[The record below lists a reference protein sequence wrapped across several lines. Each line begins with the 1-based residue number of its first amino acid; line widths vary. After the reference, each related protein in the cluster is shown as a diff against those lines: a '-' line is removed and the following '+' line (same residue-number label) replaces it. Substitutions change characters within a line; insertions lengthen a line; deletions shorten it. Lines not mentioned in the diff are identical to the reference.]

1 MLRLEALPKPT
12 VRRRRVLRAISGIE
26 SRGAQEPPPGGAREG
41 ARPGPHSLPT
51 ELIGLLV
58 VIVDDDPDALD
69 LFAAMLRAC
78 GAAVATAGNAA
89 DALALIAGHRPHV
102 VVSDIAMAGGD
113 GYWLVSEV
121 RRLDKAVS
129 GVPVIACTA
138 FGREHSRA
146 RVLAGGFTDHL
157 QKPVDPEVLCRA
169 VARAAGR

>member
-1 MLRLEALPKPT
+1 MLRLEALPRPT
-12 VRRRRVLRAISGIE
+12 VRRRRVLRAVSGGE
-26 SRGAQEPPPGGAREG
+26 SRGAQAPPPGGTREG
-41 ARPGPHSLPT
+41 VRPGPRSLPT

-121 RRLDKAVS
+121 RRLDEAVS

-138 FGREHSRA
+138 FGREHSRD